1 MYIPDRVY
9 EKRLKDYDPTL
20 EVKWVHKDPRGRLI
34 DRWAIFRKT
43 PSANKLYNRWWLVMY
58 VKNID
63 GSYRPLDSR
72 TLTEIRK
79 ADTQNR
85 AVDDILN
92 EGIER
97 QERTEELAN
106 ASWRSE
112 IKDISKDV
120 QKDIASTVDD
130 DFPELGSEN
139 RPKEDVFEENFGNL
153 TEEEMDVW
161 A

>member
-1 MYIPDRVY
+1 M
-9 EKRLKDYDPTL
+9 L

-43 PSANKLYNRWWLVMY
+43 PSANRLYDQLWLVMY
-58 VKNID
+58 VKNND

-72 TLTEIRK
+72 TLSEIRK

-92 EGIER
+92 EGIRE
-97 QERTEELAN
+97 QEKSQELAD

-112 IKDISKDV
+112 IKDITKDV
-120 QKDIASTVDD
+120 QKDVASTVDE
-130 DFPELGSEN
+130 DFPDLGSEN
-139 RPKEDVFEENFGNL
+139 RPKEDVFEEKFGDL

>member
-9 EKRLKDYDPTL
+9 QKRLKDYDPML
-20 EVKWVHKDPRGRLI
+20 EARWIHKDPRGRLV

-43 PSANKLYNRWWLVMY
+43 PSDNRLYYRWWLVMY
-58 VKNID
+58 VRNND

-72 TLTEIRK
+72 TLTAIRA
-79 ADTQNR
+79 ADTRNR
-85 AVDDILN
+85 AVDDILD
-92 EGIER
+92 EGIKN

-106 ASWRSE
+106 DSWRNE

-120 QKDIASTVDD
+120 QKDIASTVDE

-139 RPKEDVFEENFGNL
+139 RPKEDIFDENFGKYS
-153 TEEEMDVW
+153 EEEMDVW